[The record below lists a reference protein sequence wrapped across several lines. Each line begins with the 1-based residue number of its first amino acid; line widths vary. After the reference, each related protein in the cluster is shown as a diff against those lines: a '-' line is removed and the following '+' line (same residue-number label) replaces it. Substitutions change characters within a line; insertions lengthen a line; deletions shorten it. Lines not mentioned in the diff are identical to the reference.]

1 MRFLSTLRGAIL
13 VPVLTATVVSLALLI
28 TFAAILQ
35 RNDAEMLDS
44 AIMEETAERAA
55 RSFEGF
61 MQRAAAV
68 AEGNAAMVAAA
79 IDGGSWDRAD
89 NAVSLAGQLAAHE
102 YLTGVYIGLEPDA
115 DGRDAQHTADG
126 LGTEGEGRYL
136 LYAVRSANGSVVLE
150 AAPLTGDAA
159 EEFWYRQPM
168 QERRTVITPPYE
180 YTAAGR
186 TLLMTTVSAPIVLKS
201 GKVIGIATSDVALD
215 IIAKEFS
222 ALRPFEA
229 GTVGLISHNG
239 IWAAHPQASRI
250 GTPVGPE
257 ESELVQAAARGD
269 HWVGERGD
277 NLSASAG
284 TTLGDIRE
292 RWTVI
297 AEAPLEVVYAPAR
310 RTTWLLVVAGGVT
323 MAVLVVVGLWIAR
336 RISRPVVAMTA
347 TVERLAAGDF
357 DAPVPVACRIGE
369 VDSIGVA
376 MADFKDK
383 LRAAEEQRRERDR
396 RQQADLE
403 RAADLR
409 RLTETF
415 DHEVGEMVTGLASV
429 ATELEAT
436 AQSMSSIS
444 EQTARQAEAV
454 ASASHNAEASVE
466 SMASA
471 AEELSAS
478 IAEIAR
484 HVSSSSSVASEA
496 SQRAT
501 SARDLVGGL
510 STAAGRIGEVVNLIN
525 DIASQTNL
533 LALNATI
540 EAARAGDMGKGFAV
554 VANEVKSLAN
564 QTARA
569 TEEIAGQ
576 IKEVQQAVEETVSAM
591 DSISTIIEEINTL
604 STTVAAAVEE
614 QSAATHEIA
623 RNAQS
628 VAGDTSEV
636 VSHIGGVSSGAAE
649 TLKAAKA
656 VLDEAE
662 SMASR
667 ADGLRRKVDDFLAAV
682 AS

>member
-1 MRFLSTLRGAIL
+1 MGFLNTLRGAIL

-28 TFAAILQ
+28 GFAAVLQ

-44 AIMEETAERAA
+44 AIMRETAERAA
-55 RSFEGF
+55 RSFDGF
-61 MQRAAAV
+61 VMRAAAI
-68 AEGNAAMVAAA
+68 AEGNAATVASA
-79 IDGGSWDRAD
+79 IDAGTWDRAD
-89 NAVSLAGQLAAHE
+89 NAVSLAGQLAVHKH
-102 YLTGVYIGLEPDA
+102 LTGIYIGFEPNA
-115 DGRDAQHTADG
+115 DGRDAQHTSDG

-136 LYAVRSANGSVVLE
+136 LYAARAADGSVVLE
-150 AAPLTGDAA
+150 PVPMTGDAA

-168 QERRTVITPPYE
+168 RERRTVITPPYE
-180 YTAAGR
+180 FQVAGR
-186 TLLMTTVSAPIVLKS
+186 TVLMTTISAPIVLKS
-201 GKVIGIATSDVALD
+201 GKVIGIATSDIALD
-215 IIAKEFS
+215 IIAGELS
-222 ALRPFEA
+222 ALKPFEV
-229 GTVGLISHNG
+229 GTVGLVSHDG
-239 IWAAHPQASRI
+239 TWVAHPQASRI
-250 GTPVGPE
+250 GTQAGAEDRP
-257 ESELVQAAARGD
+257 LLQAAASGGN
-269 HWVGERGD
+269 WIGERGS
-277 NLSASAG
+277 NLAASAG
-284 TTLGDIRE
+284 SDLGAIRE

-297 AEAPLEVVYAPAR
+297 AEAPLDVVYAPAR
-310 RTTWLLVVAGGVT
+310 RTTWLLLAAGAAT

-347 TVERLAAGDF
+347 TVGRLAAGDL
-357 DAPVPVACRIGE
+357 DAPVPPASRIGE
-369 VDSIGVA
+369 VDAIGIA
-376 MADFKDK
+376 MTDFKDK
-383 LRAAEEQRRERDR
+383 LRAAEEQRREREQ
-396 RQQADLE
+396 RQKADLE
-403 RAADLR
+403 RAAMLR

-415 DHEVGEMVTGLASV
+415 DLEVGEMVTGLASV

-510 STAAGRIGEVVNLIN
+510 SSAAGRIGEVVNLIN

-569 TEEIAGQ
+569 TDEIAGQ

-636 VSHIGGVSSGAAE
+636 VSHIGGVSNGAAE

-682 AS
+682 TA